1 MAGTFY
7 KYAERDADSQVNW
20 AEVGKGLSD
29 MLTETN
35 RVREEK
41 KAALD
46 AAQRET
52 MKYLAETPNGEHVG
66 ARTSILEY
74 ANMSSNQLRI
84 MKQLMEQGQLDVK
97 DYTIFRQNLTDNTN
111 LAFNANKL
119 YQEKYSDVM
128 SGVRD
133 KRYSQLYADNFA
145 EVEGFGNWKNI
156 GWQIAPNG
164 VVMAGK
170 MIEQEVDGKKVR
182 TLDKTPGG
190 LRSMDYLNQ
199 ALVSQIDFYNYE
211 EPLNAWVDALGKN
224 TEVSTLLGRIGAQGL
239 STSLE
244 DVTRKKYAKEGDM
257 EAEYAFIQSENAKL
271 DEMIGDDLDN
281 SRLLVDS
288 VIMAPNGKQYRSTTS
303 EKDAAANPEAILKVV
318 DPDTGG
324 FSFKP
329 TDKQKQEAREFLRGQ
344 MRAKYDKIAKQDV
357 VGAVSRDPESEEAIK
372 RKAEQK
378 EKDNA
383 LTVWGDIFKAKTPAE
398 KQAKIE
404 TILGSK
410 LAQDRGLLDVDFT
423 SQPGKITF
431 KYADAVKNRTLDY
444 DPNNT
449 TLLQWNEFGTEVT
462 GIDDVA
468 QVMKRNKGGDP
479 NMRMNDQQRNFAGVK
494 AGRTPVKDPVVEFN
508 NKLSK
513 IENISVK
520 KDNGKQGKGMAFLKD
535 KSAAAALTKVLEGTG
550 ITIDPN
556 WGISNEVYLTSG
568 DKEYTFKVGYNL
580 EDPEEVKKAQK
591 SMYNLSEWIEANT
604 SAEKKKEMLSK
615 GLIGNEGPTGTIQGG
630 KTR

>member
-1 MAGTFY
+1 MPIGY

-29 MLTETN
+29 MLAETN
-35 RVREEK
+35 RVRQEK
-41 KAALD
+41 KDALD

-74 ANMSSNQLRI
+74 ANMSSNQMRI

-133 KRYSQLYADNFA
+133 KKYSQLYADNFA

-257 EAEYAFIQSENAKL
+257 EAEYAFIQSENAKI

-357 VGAVSRDPESEEAIK
+357 VNQVSRDEESEGA
-372 RKAEQK
+372 RKAREEQK

-410 LAQDRGLLDVDFT
+410 LAQDRGLLDIDFT

-431 KYADAVKNRTLDY
+431 KYSDPVKNRTLDY

-468 QVMKRNKGGDP
+468 QVMKRNRGGDP
-479 NMRMNDQQRNFAGVK
+479 NMLMDENQRNFSGVK
-494 AGRTPVKDPVVEFN
+494 AGRTPVKDPVVEFS
-508 NKLSK
+508 NKLSN

-520 KDNGKQGKGMAFLKD
+520 KGNGKEGKGMAFLKD

-556 WGISNEVYLTSG
+556 WGISNEVYLKAG
-568 DKEYTFKVGYNL
+568 DKEYTFKVGYDL
-580 EDPEEVKKAQK
+580 EDAEEVKKAKK

-615 GLIGNEGPTGTIQGG
+615 GLIGNQGPTGTIKGG

>member
-1 MAGTFY
+1 MPIGY

-29 MLTETN
+29 MLAETN

-66 ARTSILEY
+66 ARQSILEY
-74 ANMSSNQLRI
+74 ANMSSNQMRV

-133 KRYSQLYADNFA
+133 KKYSQLYADNFA

-199 ALVSQIDFYNYE
+199 ALVGQIDFYNYE
-211 EPLNAWVDALGKN
+211 EPLNAWVDSLGKN
-224 TEVSTLLGRIGAQGL
+224 TEVTTLLGRIGAQGL

-244 DVTRKKYAKEGDM
+244 DVTKKKYAKEGDM
-257 EAEYAFIQSENAKL
+257 ELEYAFIQSENAKI
-271 DEMIGDDLDN
+271 DEMIGDDLDS

-344 MRAKYDKIAKQDV
+344 MRAKYDKIEKEDV
-357 VGAVSRDPESEEAIK
+357 VNQAQLQEKRPPSQTEIDLDEKRKQARALAEHIKNFVSGDPEVAS
-372 RKAEQK
+372 
-378 EKDNA
+378 NA
-383 LTVWGDIFKAKTPAE
+383 TRALQTYLDKYGEGPLK
-398 KQAKIE
+398 
-404 TILGSK
+404 GSK
-410 LAQDRGLLDVDFT
+410 LLRGEKGVEVVNVDGNKKRWEYSKEGTEQDPFSLSKQLVNTFNVDGLDETMVNEALQDLYASSKKPIGKTKAAGYERNVKDEISAKISKEVGYQDFLDNSSDKT
-423 SQPGKITF
+423 SSKIQKLFQEYNELKPESKITVEYEVGAGDDVYIYQSG
-431 KYADAVKNRTLDY
+431 KLIKTLNSDWDGDITQAKKQYNELQNLIEKLNADAFL
-444 DPNNT
+444 
-449 TLLQWNEFGTEVT
+449 GT
-462 GIDDVA
+462 A
-468 QVMKRNKGGDP
+468 Q
-479 NMRMNDQQRNFAGVK
+479 K
-494 AGRTPVKDPVVEFN
+494 AGGAKPK
-508 NKLSK
+508 
-513 IENISVK
+513 
-520 KDNGKQGKGMAFLKD
+520 
-535 KSAAAALTKVLEGTG
+535 
-550 ITIDPN
+550 
-556 WGISNEVYLTSG
+556 
-568 DKEYTFKVGYNL
+568 
-580 EDPEEVKKAQK
+580 
-591 SMYNLSEWIEANT
+591 
-604 SAEKKKEMLSK
+604 
-615 GLIGNEGPTGTIQGG
+615 GTIQGG